1 MNSCKTCE
9 LIVRRDY
16 NIAPLWDCIHRT
28 RFWDVVHHNS
38 TTLPGWLVLVAR
50 RHVGA
55 IDELTNEEAIE
66 LGILLRQ
73 VSLALKEVTG
83 CLKTYV
89 VQFAEMTEHQ
99 HVHFHVIPRMAN
111 QPENR
116 RGTDVFAYSGASE
129 EERVSEE
136 IMNEIAAKV
145 QKLLLS
151 SLRLPNEST
160 SLKQG

>member
-9 LIVRRDY
+9 LIVRRD
-16 NIAPLWDCIHRT
+16 NNNAPLWDCIIRT

-55 IDELTNEEAIE
+55 IDELTNDEAIE
-66 LGILLRQ
+66 LGMLLRQ

-89 VQFAEMTEHQ
+89 VQFAEMAEHQ

-116 RGTDVFAYSGASE
+116 RGTDVFAYSGALE
-129 EERVSEE
+129 EERVSAE
-136 IMNEIAAKV
+136 IMNEIGAKV

-151 SLRLPNEST
+151 SLSFPDESS
-160 SLKQG
+160 SLKQE